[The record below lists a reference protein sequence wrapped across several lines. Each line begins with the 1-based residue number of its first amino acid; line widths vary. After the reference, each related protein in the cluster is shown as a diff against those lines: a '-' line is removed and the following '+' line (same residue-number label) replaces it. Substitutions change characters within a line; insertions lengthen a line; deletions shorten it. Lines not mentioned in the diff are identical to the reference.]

1 MCATRTAVPALIF
14 LSTLGFTLPVSA
26 QQFDKTFYIG
36 GGGIISDLEP
46 RVNQSNFQVTDT
58 TSEGGLVF
66 VGGDLTRYLSVEGY
80 YRYLGESELTRDGQ
94 VGTIDYQTAGLSG
107 LLYVFS
113 TKGKVGLRN
122 RTGLMLYG
130 RAGAGY
136 LDNSSDDVEFVRL
149 QSTHFATGV
158 GVEYG
163 FNNGFAIRTEFLNH
177 DADAR
182 DISFNIM
189 KRFGRTAEVDLTPE
203 PVATPNPEAAVASPV
218 AKDTG
223 TEDTGAEDT
232 GAEDTAVAEAPPA
245 SAPPPPPPPDW
256 DTDDDGI
263 LDEFDRCENTV
274 AGSLVDAS
282 GCAFSGILK
291 GVTFASGSAELT
303 GEAKAILDEVVRAM
317 KANGKVEITVES
329 HTDNRGL
336 AESNMDLSRRRAAS
350 VVNYLSDVGGIDQSR
365 MSAVGYGESRPVQSN
380 RTAVGRLSN
389 RRVEIV
395 VK

>member
-1 MCATRTAVPALIF
+1 MRALRTTVPALIF
-14 LSTLGFTLPVSA
+14 LSTLGFTMPVSA

-36 GGGIISDLEP
+36 GGSIVSDLEP

-58 TSEGGLVF
+58 TGLGGLLF
-66 VGGDLTRYLSVEGY
+66 IGGDLTRYLSIEGY
-80 YRYLGESELTRDGQ
+80 YRYLGDSELTRDGQ
-94 VGTIDYQTAGLSG
+94 VGTIDYQTAGLNG

-113 TKGKVGLRN
+113 TRGKVGLRN

-130 RAGAGY
+130 RAGIGY

-163 FNNGFAIRTEFLNH
+163 FNNGFALRTEFLNH

-182 DISFNIM
+182 DISFSVM
-189 KRFGRTAEVDLTPE
+189 KRFGRTAEVDLTPAPVVE
-203 PVATPNPEAAVASPV
+203 PIPETVAAPAEP
-218 AKDTG
+218 
-223 TEDTGAEDT
+223 EDTT
-232 GAEDTAVAEAPPA
+232 VAEVPPP
-245 SAPPPPPPPDW
+245 SPAPPPPPPPDW

-303 GEAKAILDEVVRAM
+303 GNATALLDEVVRAM
-317 KANGKVEITVES
+317 NANEKVEITVES
-329 HTDNRGL
+329 HTDNLGS
-336 AESNMDLSRRRAAS
+336 AQSNMELSRRRATS
-350 VVNYLSDVGGIDQSR
+350 VVNYLADVGGIDQSR
-365 MSAVGYGESRPVQSN
+365 MQAVGYGESRPAQSN
-380 RTAVGRLSN
+380 RTAAGRLSN

-395 VK
+395 VR

>member
-1 MCATRTAVPALIF
+1 MRALRTTVPALIF
-14 LSTLGFTLPVSA
+14 LSTLGFTMPVSA

-36 GGGIISDLEP
+36 GGGIVSDLEP

-58 TSEGGLVF
+58 TGLGGLLF
-66 VGGDLTRYLSVEGY
+66 IGGDLTRYLSIEGY
-80 YRYLGESELTRDGQ
+80 YRYLGDSELTRDGQ
-94 VGTIDYQTAGLSG
+94 VGTIDYQTAGLNG

-113 TKGKVGLRN
+113 TRGKVGLRN

-130 RAGAGY
+130 RAGIGY

-163 FNNGFAIRTEFLNH
+163 FNNGFALRTEFLNH

-182 DISFNIM
+182 DISFSVM
-189 KRFGRTAEVDLTPE
+189 KRFGRTAEVDLTPAPVVE
-203 PVATPNPEAAVASPV
+203 PIPETVAAPAEP
-218 AKDTG
+218 
-223 TEDTGAEDT
+223 EDTTFAE
-232 GAEDTAVAEAPPA
+232 VPPP
-245 SAPPPPPPPDW
+245 SPAPPPPSPPDW

-303 GEAKAILDEVVRAM
+303 GNATALLDEVVRAM
-317 KANGKVEITVES
+317 NANETVEITVES
-329 HTDNRGL
+329 HTDNLGS
-336 AESNMDLSRRRAAS
+336 AQSNMELSRRRATS
-350 VVNYLSDVGGIDQSR
+350 VVNYLADVGGIDQSR
-365 MSAVGYGESRPVQSN
+365 MQAVGYGESRPAQSN
-380 RTAVGRLSN
+380 RTAAGRLSN

-395 VK
+395 VR

>member
-1 MCATRTAVPALIF
+1 MRALRTTVPALIF
-14 LSTLGFTLPVSA
+14 LSTLGFTMPVSA

-36 GGGIISDLEP
+36 GGGIVSDLEP

-58 TSEGGLVF
+58 TGLGGLLF
-66 VGGDLTRYLSVEGY
+66 IGGDLTRYLSIEGY
-80 YRYLGESELTRDGQ
+80 YRYLGDSELTRDGQ
-94 VGTIDYQTAGLSG
+94 VGTIDYQTAGLNG

-113 TKGKVGLRN
+113 TRGKVGLRN

-130 RAGAGY
+130 RAGIGY

-163 FNNGFAIRTEFLNH
+163 FNNGFALRTEFLNH

-182 DISFNIM
+182 DISFSVM
-189 KRFGRTAEVDLTPE
+189 KRFGRTAEVDLTPAPVVE
-203 PVATPNPEAAVASPV
+203 PIPETVAAPAE
-218 AKDTG
+218 
-223 TEDTGAEDT
+223 TEDTT
-232 GAEDTAVAEAPPA
+232 VAEVPPP
-245 SAPPPPPPPDW
+245 SPAPPPPPPPDW

-303 GEAKAILDEVVRAM
+303 GNATALLDEVVRAM
-317 KANGKVEITVES
+317 NANEKVEITVES
-329 HTDNRGL
+329 HTDNLGS
-336 AESNMDLSRRRAAS
+336 AQSNMELSRRRATS
-350 VVNYLSDVGGIDQSR
+350 VVNYLADVGGIDQSR
-365 MSAVGYGESRPVQSN
+365 MQAVGYGESRPAQSN
-380 RTAVGRLSN
+380 RTAAGRLSN

-395 VK
+395 VR

>member
-1 MCATRTAVPALIF
+1 MRALRTTVPALIF
-14 LSTLGFTLPVSA
+14 LSTLGFTMPVSA

-36 GGGIISDLEP
+36 GGGIVSDLEP

-58 TSEGGLVF
+58 TGLGGLLF
-66 VGGDLTRYLSVEGY
+66 IGGDLTRYLSIEGY
-80 YRYLGESELTRDGQ
+80 YRYLGDSELTRDGQ
-94 VGTIDYQTAGLSG
+94 VGTIDYQTAGLNG

-113 TKGKVGLRN
+113 TRGKVGLRN

-130 RAGAGY
+130 RAGIGY

-163 FNNGFAIRTEFLNH
+163 FNNGFALRTEFLNH

-182 DISFNIM
+182 DISFSVM
-189 KRFGRTAEVDLTPE
+189 KRFGRTAEVDLTPTPVVE
-203 PVATPNPEAAVASPV
+203 PIPETVAAPAEP
-218 AKDTG
+218 
-223 TEDTGAEDT
+223 EDTT
-232 GAEDTAVAEAPPA
+232 VAEVPPP
-245 SAPPPPPPPDW
+245 SPAPPPPPPPDW

-303 GEAKAILDEVVRAM
+303 GNATALLDEVVRAM
-317 KANGKVEITVES
+317 NANEKVEITVES
-329 HTDNRGL
+329 HTDNLGS
-336 AESNMDLSRRRAAS
+336 AQSNMELSRRRATS
-350 VVNYLSDVGGIDQSR
+350 VVKYLADVGGIDQSR
-365 MSAVGYGESRPVQSN
+365 MQAVGYGESRPAQSN
-380 RTAVGRLSN
+380 RTAAGRLSN

-395 VK
+395 VR

>member
-1 MCATRTAVPALIF
+1 MRALRTTVPALIF
-14 LSTLGFTLPVSA
+14 LSTLGFTMPVSA

-36 GGGIISDLEP
+36 GGSIVSDLEP

-58 TSEGGLVF
+58 TGLGGLLF
-66 VGGDLTRYLSVEGY
+66 IGGDLTRYLSIEGY
-80 YRYLGESELTRDGQ
+80 YRYLGDSELTRDGQ
-94 VGTIDYQTAGLSG
+94 VGTIDYQTAGLNG

-113 TKGKVGLRN
+113 TRGKVGLRN

-130 RAGAGY
+130 RAGIGY

-163 FNNGFAIRTEFLNH
+163 FNNGFALRTEFLNH

-182 DISFNIM
+182 DISFSVM
-189 KRFGRTAEVDLTPE
+189 KRFGRTAEVDLTPAPVVE
-203 PVATPNPEAAVASPV
+203 PIPETVAAPAEP
-218 AKDTG
+218 
-223 TEDTGAEDT
+223 EDTT
-232 GAEDTAVAEAPPA
+232 VAEVPPP
-245 SAPPPPPPPDW
+245 SPAPPPPPPPDW

-303 GEAKAILDEVVRAM
+303 GNATAILDEVVRAM
-317 KANGKVEITVES
+317 NANEKVEITVES
-329 HTDNRGL
+329 HTDNLGS
-336 AESNMDLSRRRAAS
+336 AQSNMELSRRRATS
-350 VVNYLSDVGGIDQSR
+350 VVNYLADVGGIDQSR
-365 MSAVGYGESRPVQSN
+365 MQAVGYGESRPAQSN
-380 RTAVGRLSN
+380 RTAAGRLSN

-395 VK
+395 VR

>member
-1 MCATRTAVPALIF
+1 MRALRTTVPALIF
-14 LSTLGFTLPVSA
+14 LSTLGFTMPVSA
-26 QQFDKTFYIG
+26 QRFDKTFYIG
-36 GGGIISDLEP
+36 GGGVVSDLEP

-58 TSEGGLVF
+58 TGLGGLLF
-66 VGGDLTRYLSVEGY
+66 IGGDLTRYLSIEGY
-80 YRYLGESELTRDGQ
+80 YRYLGDSELTRDGQ
-94 VGTIDYQTAGLSG
+94 VGTIDYQTAGLNG

-113 TKGKVGLRN
+113 TRGKVGLRN

-130 RAGAGY
+130 RAGIGY

-163 FNNGFAIRTEFLNH
+163 FNNGFALRTEFLNH

-182 DISFNIM
+182 DISFSVM
-189 KRFGRTAEVDLTPE
+189 KRFGRTAEVDLTPAPVVE
-203 PVATPNPEAAVASPV
+203 PIPETVAAPAEP
-218 AKDTG
+218 
-223 TEDTGAEDT
+223 EDTT
-232 GAEDTAVAEAPPA
+232 VAEVPPP
-245 SAPPPPPPPDW
+245 SPAPPPPPPPDW

-303 GEAKAILDEVVRAM
+303 GNATALLDEVVRAM
-317 KANGKVEITVES
+317 NANEKVEITVES
-329 HTDNRGL
+329 HTDNLGS
-336 AESNMDLSRRRAAS
+336 AQSNMELSRRRATS
-350 VVNYLSDVGGIDQSR
+350 VVNYLADVGGIDQSR
-365 MSAVGYGESRPVQSN
+365 MQAVGYGESRPAQSN
-380 RTAVGRLSN
+380 RTAAGRLSN

-395 VK
+395 VR

>member
-1 MCATRTAVPALIF
+1 MRALRTTVPALIF
-14 LSTLGFTLPVSA
+14 LSTLGFTMPVSA

-36 GGGIISDLEP
+36 GGGIVSDLEP

-58 TSEGGLVF
+58 TGLGGLLF
-66 VGGDLTRYLSVEGY
+66 IGGDLTRYLSIEGY
-80 YRYLGESELTRDGQ
+80 YRYLGDSELTRDGQ
-94 VGTIDYQTAGLSG
+94 VGTIDYQTAGLNG

-113 TKGKVGLRN
+113 TRGKVGLRN

-130 RAGAGY
+130 RAGIGY

-163 FNNGFAIRTEFLNH
+163 FNNGFALRTEFLNH

-182 DISFNIM
+182 DISFSVM
-189 KRFGRTAEVDLTPE
+189 KRFGRTAEVDLTPAPVVE
-203 PVATPNPEAAVASPV
+203 PIPETVAAPAEP
-218 AKDTG
+218 
-223 TEDTGAEDT
+223 EDTT
-232 GAEDTAVAEAPPA
+232 VAEVPPP
-245 SAPPPPPPPDW
+245 SPAPPPPPPPDW

-303 GEAKAILDEVVRAM
+303 GNATALLDEVVRAM
-317 KANGKVEITVES
+317 NANEKVEITVES
-329 HTDNRGL
+329 HTDNLGS
-336 AESNMDLSRRRAAS
+336 AQSNMELSRRRATS
-350 VVNYLSDVGGIDQSR
+350 VVKYLADVGGIDQSR
-365 MSAVGYGESRPVQSN
+365 MQAVGYGESRPAQSN
-380 RTAVGRLSN
+380 RTAAGRLSN

-395 VK
+395 VR

>member
-1 MCATRTAVPALIF
+1 MRALRTTVPALIF
-14 LSTLGFTLPVSA
+14 LSTLGFTMPVSA

-36 GGGIISDLEP
+36 GGGIVSDLEP

-58 TSEGGLVF
+58 TGLGGLLF
-66 VGGDLTRYLSVEGY
+66 IGGDLTRYLSIEGY
-80 YRYLGESELTRDGQ
+80 YRYLGDSELTRDGQ
-94 VGTIDYQTAGLSG
+94 VGTIDYQTAGLNG

-113 TKGKVGLRN
+113 TRGKVGLRN

-130 RAGAGY
+130 RAGIGY

-163 FNNGFAIRTEFLNH
+163 FNNGFALRTEFLNH

-182 DISFNIM
+182 DISFSVM
-189 KRFGRTAEVDLTPE
+189 KRFGRTAEVDLTPAPVVE
-203 PVATPNPEAAVASPV
+203 PIPETVAAPAEP
-218 AKDTG
+218 
-223 TEDTGAEDT
+223 EDTT
-232 GAEDTAVAEAPPA
+232 VAEVPPP
-245 SAPPPPPPPDW
+245 SPAPPPPPPPDW

-303 GEAKAILDEVVRAM
+303 GNATAILDEVVRAM
-317 KANGKVEITVES
+317 NANEKVEITVES
-329 HTDNRGL
+329 HTDNLGS
-336 AESNMDLSRRRAAS
+336 AQSNMELSRRRATS
-350 VVNYLSDVGGIDQSR
+350 VVKYLADVGGIDQSR
-365 MSAVGYGESRPVQSN
+365 MQAVGYGESRPAQSN
-380 RTAVGRLSN
+380 RTAAGRLSN

-395 VK
+395 VR

>member
-1 MCATRTAVPALIF
+1 MRALRTTVPALIF
-14 LSTLGFTLPVSA
+14 LSTLGFTMPVSA

-36 GGGIISDLEP
+36 GGSIVSDLEP

-58 TSEGGLVF
+58 TGLGGLLF
-66 VGGDLTRYLSVEGY
+66 IGGDLTRYLSIEGY
-80 YRYLGESELTRDGQ
+80 YRYLGDSELTRDGQ
-94 VGTIDYQTAGLSG
+94 VGTIDYQTAGLNG

-113 TKGKVGLRN
+113 TRGKVGLRN

-130 RAGAGY
+130 RAGIGY
-136 LDNSSDDVEFVRL
+136 LDNSSDNVEFVRL

-163 FNNGFAIRTEFLNH
+163 FNNGFALRTEFLNH

-182 DISFNIM
+182 DISFSVM
-189 KRFGRTAEVDLTPE
+189 KRFGRTAEVDLTPAPVVE
-203 PVATPNPEAAVASPV
+203 PIPETVAAPAEP
-218 AKDTG
+218 
-223 TEDTGAEDT
+223 EDTT
-232 GAEDTAVAEAPPA
+232 VAEVPPP
-245 SAPPPPPPPDW
+245 SPAPPPPPPPDW

-303 GEAKAILDEVVRAM
+303 GNATALLDEVVRAM
-317 KANGKVEITVES
+317 NANEKVEITVES
-329 HTDNRGL
+329 HTDNLGS
-336 AESNMDLSRRRAAS
+336 AQSNMELSRRRATS
-350 VVNYLSDVGGIDQSR
+350 VVNYLADVGGIDQSR
-365 MSAVGYGESRPVQSN
+365 MQAVGYGESRPAQSN
-380 RTAVGRLSN
+380 RTAAGRLSN

-395 VK
+395 VR

>member
-1 MCATRTAVPALIF
+1 MRALRTTVPALIF
-14 LSTLGFTLPVSA
+14 LSTLGFTMPVSA

-36 GGGIISDLEP
+36 GGGIVSDLEP

-58 TSEGGLVF
+58 TGLGGLLF
-66 VGGDLTRYLSVEGY
+66 IGGDLTRYLSIEGY
-80 YRYLGESELTRDGQ
+80 YRYLGDSELTRDGQ
-94 VGTIDYQTAGLSG
+94 VGTIDYQTAGLNG

-113 TKGKVGLRN
+113 TRGKVGLRN

-130 RAGAGY
+130 RAGIGY

-163 FNNGFAIRTEFLNH
+163 FNNGFALRTEFLNH

-182 DISFNIM
+182 DISFSVM
-189 KRFGRTAEVDLTPE
+189 KRFGRTAEVDLTPAPVVE
-203 PVATPNPEAAVASPV
+203 PIPETVAAPAEP
-218 AKDTG
+218 
-223 TEDTGAEDT
+223 EDTT
-232 GAEDTAVAEAPPA
+232 VAEVPPP
-245 SAPPPPPPPDW
+245 SPAPPPPPPPDW

-303 GEAKAILDEVVRAM
+303 GNATALLDEVVRAM
-317 KANGKVEITVES
+317 NANEKVEITVES
-329 HTDNRGL
+329 HTDNLGS
-336 AESNMDLSRRRAAS
+336 AQSNMELSRRRATS
-350 VVNYLSDVGGIDQSR
+350 VVNYLADVGGIDQSR
-365 MSAVGYGESRPVQSN
+365 MQAVGYGESRPAQSN
-380 RTAVGRLSN
+380 RTAAGRLSN

-395 VK
+395 VR

>member
-1 MCATRTAVPALIF
+1 MRALRTTVPALIF
-14 LSTLGFTLPVSA
+14 LSTLGFTMPVSA

-36 GGGIISDLEP
+36 GGSIVSDLEP

-58 TSEGGLVF
+58 TGLGGLLF
-66 VGGDLTRYLSVEGY
+66 IGGDLTRYLSIEGY
-80 YRYLGESELTRDGQ
+80 YRYLGDSELTRDGQ
-94 VGTIDYQTAGLSG
+94 VGTIDYQTAGLNG

-113 TKGKVGLRN
+113 TRGKVGLRN

-130 RAGAGY
+130 RAGIGY
-136 LDNSSDDVEFVRL
+136 LDNSSDNVEFVRL

-163 FNNGFAIRTEFLNH
+163 FNNGFALRTEFLNH

-182 DISFNIM
+182 DISFSVM
-189 KRFGRTAEVDLTPE
+189 KRFGRTAEVDLTPAPVVE
-203 PVATPNPEAAVASPV
+203 PIPETVAAPAEP
-218 AKDTG
+218 
-223 TEDTGAEDT
+223 EDTT
-232 GAEDTAVAEAPPA
+232 VAEVPPP
-245 SAPPPPPPPDW
+245 SPAPPPPPPPDW

-303 GEAKAILDEVVRAM
+303 GNATAILDEVVRAM
-317 KANGKVEITVES
+317 NANEKVEITVES
-329 HTDNRGL
+329 HTDNLGS
-336 AESNMDLSRRRAAS
+336 AQSNMELSRRRATS
-350 VVNYLSDVGGIDQSR
+350 VVNYLADVGGIDQSR
-365 MSAVGYGESRPVQSN
+365 MQAVGYGESRPAQSN
-380 RTAVGRLSN
+380 RTAAGRLSN

-395 VK
+395 VR

>member
-1 MCATRTAVPALIF
+1 MRALRTTVPALIF
-14 LSTLGFTLPVSA
+14 LSTLGFTMPVSA

-36 GGGIISDLEP
+36 GGSIVSDLEP

-58 TSEGGLVF
+58 TGLGGLLF
-66 VGGDLTRYLSVEGY
+66 IGGDLTRYLSIEGY
-80 YRYLGESELTRDGQ
+80 YRYLGDSELTRDGQ
-94 VGTIDYQTAGLSG
+94 VGTIDYQTAGLNG

-113 TKGKVGLRN
+113 TRGKVGLRN

-130 RAGAGY
+130 RAGIGY

-163 FNNGFAIRTEFLNH
+163 FNNGFALRTEFLNH

-182 DISFNIM
+182 DISFSVM
-189 KRFGRTAEVDLTPE
+189 KRFGRTAEVDLTPAPVVE
-203 PVATPNPEAAVASPV
+203 PIPETVAAPAEP
-218 AKDTG
+218 
-223 TEDTGAEDT
+223 EDTT
-232 GAEDTAVAEAPPA
+232 VAEVPPP
-245 SAPPPPPPPDW
+245 SPAPPPPPPPDW

-303 GEAKAILDEVVRAM
+303 GNATALLDEVVRAM
-317 KANGKVEITVES
+317 NANEKVEITVES
-329 HTDNRGL
+329 HTDNLGS
-336 AESNMDLSRRRAAS
+336 AQSNMELSRRRATS
-350 VVNYLSDVGGIDQSR
+350 VVKYLADVGGIDQSR
-365 MSAVGYGESRPVQSN
+365 MQAVGYGESRPAQSN
-380 RTAVGRLSN
+380 RTAAGRLSN

-395 VK
+395 VR